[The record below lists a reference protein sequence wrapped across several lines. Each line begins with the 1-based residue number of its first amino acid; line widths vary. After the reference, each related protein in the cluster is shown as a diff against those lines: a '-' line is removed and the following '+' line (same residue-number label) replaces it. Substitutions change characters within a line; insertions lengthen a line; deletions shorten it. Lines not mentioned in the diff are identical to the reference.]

1 MEGRLCSQLTSP
13 GSVLPPGLLTYA
25 TVFALDPSP
34 LSRALVPFHH
44 LLRCWGFSC
53 PPWEALLRCCPHHR
67 YPWPAWYLAPNLP
80 APRVLCWTFYR
91 PGAWMG
97 ASPWLSISEPWRPC
111 YAQGPLIEGGR
122 QGPQAAGVSLSAVSE
137 AGGPTWHCIDP
148 RTPDCLVW

>member
-1 MEGRLCSQLTSP
+1 ML
-13 GSVLPPGLLTYA
+13 
-25 TVFALDPSP
+25 PSP
-34 LSRALVPFHH
+34 QVPLACLVPDTH
-44 LLRCWGFSC
+44 
-53 PPWEALLRCCPHHR
+53 
-67 YPWPAWYLAPNLP
+67 LP

-137 AGGPTWHCIDP
+137 AGGPTWHCIDT
-148 RTPDCLVW
+148 RTPACLVWSGQGLVHFLVPRA